1 MPLFHRIKQP
11 ATCQSQFFAVN
22 IHSHALLSLL
32 SKLKQ
37 NLHITKKNF
46 SRLKLE
52 KCVPRFLC
60 QMSLIKNSSLS
71 GKDES

>member
-11 ATCQSQFFAVN
+11 ATCQSQFFATL
-22 IHSHALLSLL
+22 HALLSLL